1 MIICNDVNSTIIN
14 NLDNIKYINRISK
27 TSTEICIALKNPDM
41 IIILKYENYT
51 NRAKDMCMFLDNFDI
66 KIGWY
71 LFNSNEISYIQLNKP
86 EKNYV
91 QVTLLNGEVKKI
103 YSFEDRMEKEYSQ
116 LIEKLN

>member
-27 TSTEICIALKNPDM
+27 TSTEIYIALKNPDM

-86 EKNYV
+86 EKNYI

-103 YSFEDRMEKEYSQ
+103 YSFEYPMEKEYSQ